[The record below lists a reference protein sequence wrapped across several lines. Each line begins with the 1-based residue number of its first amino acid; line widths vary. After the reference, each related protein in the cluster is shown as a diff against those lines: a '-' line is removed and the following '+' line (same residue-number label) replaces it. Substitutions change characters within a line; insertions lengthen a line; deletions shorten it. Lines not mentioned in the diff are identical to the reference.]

1 MGSFIEVLRIKL
13 YKFKMSLKFYHP
25 YSIKPCY
32 FRRKPINMDFD
43 ELSIFPYF
51 FNSCLDDL
59 NLKLQNKNQN
69 EDNEN
74 NFVTKIKLKGFEPK
88 DINLELSSDKRKI
101 KITAKNENKI
111 EKDGFRSYSLNE
123 FSKEISLP
131 ENIDVDKLKAVLD
144 ENDDLVIIAP
154 KILQLKE
161 KEQEN
166 EIRIQM
172 EPPKYQESKN
182 VENLENKNENLT
194 LNN

>member
-13 YKFKMSLKFYHP
+13 YKFKMSLTFFHP

-74 NFVTKIKLKGFEPK
+74 NFVTKIKLEGFEPK
-88 DINLELSSDKRKI
+88 NINLELSSDKRKI

-111 EKDGFRSYSLNE
+111 EKDRLRSYTLNE

-131 ENIDVDKLKAVLD
+131 ENIDFDKIKSILN
-144 ENDDLVIIAP
+144 ENNELVITAP
-154 KILQLKE
+154 KLLHLKK
-161 KEQEN
+161 KEQES
-166 EIRIQM
+166 EIKIQM

-182 VENLENKNENLT
+182 VENLENENEY
-194 LNN
+194 

>member
-13 YKFKMSLKFYHP
+13 YRFKMSMTFFHP
-25 YSIKPCY
+25 YSIKPRY
-32 FRRKPINMDFD
+32 LRRKPIRMDFD
-43 ELSIFPYF
+43 EFSIFPF
-51 FNSCLDDL
+51 FFSSCLDDL
-59 NLKLQNKNQN
+59 NLKLQNKNQL

-74 NFVTKIKLKGFEPK
+74 NFVIKMKLEGFEPK

-111 EKDGFRSYSLNE
+111 EKDGLRSYTLKE

-131 ENIDVDKLKAVLD
+131 ENIDVDKLKSILNQSN
-144 ENDDLVIIAP
+144 ELVISAP

-172 EPPKYQESKN
+172 E
-182 VENLENKNENLT
+182 
-194 LNN
+194 